1 MTKFYSYLAMVIAA
15 LLGACASGP
24 DVRPA
29 PATGATT
36 TPGMS
41 MPVQVQAPGSGP
53 VSVSSD
59 ADARFKIALRLL
71 QSHQMAEAET
81 AFTALAH
88 EYPAFSG
95 PLTDLGIVY
104 AQGRRPDQAIA
115 SLSRAIQA
123 NPGNAVA
130 LNWLGILYR
139 RAGDYSR
146 AEDAY
151 KRAIAARSDY
161 APAHLNLGILYEEC
175 LKRPQD
181 ALSEYRSYQQATS
194 GNKLIVDV
202 WIREL
207 QAKTPTT
214 TASASDG
221 IQP

>member
-1 MTKFYSYLAMVIAA
+1 MTKSYSYLAMMVAL
-15 LLGACASGP
+15 LLGACSSGP
-24 DVRPA
+24 SVRA
-29 PATGATT
+29 GGAATWMSSPSVPGAA
-36 TPGMS
+36 S
-41 MPVQVQAPGSGP
+41 PVASGSGP
-53 VSVSSD
+53 VPVSSD
-59 ADARFKIALRLL
+59 ADVRFKAALHLL
-71 QSHQMAEAET
+71 QAHQMSEAET
-81 AFTALAH
+81 AFTALAKDF
-88 EYPAFSG
+88 PAFSG

-104 AQGRRPDQAIA
+104 AQGRKPDQAIA

-123 NPGNAVA
+123 NPANAVA

-139 RAGDYSR
+139 RSGDYAR

-151 KRAIAARSDY
+151 KRAIAARADY

-181 ALSEYRSYQQATS
+181 ALSEYRNYQQATS

-207 QAKTPTT
+207 QAKTPTA
-214 TASASDG
+214 TASANSG